1 MKFESRFN
9 IGDEV
14 YGVDFKGGA
23 AHGTIDFFLI
33 GSDGKLRV
41 SLKEHGYMCLED
53 SIGTTEFE
61 AMTNYYTA
69 RMEELLSETELLKK
83 FALDNNIEVK

>member
-14 YGVDFKGGA
+14 YGIDFKGGA
-23 AHGTIDFFLI
+23 AHGTIDCFFI

-41 SLKEHGYMCLED
+41 SLREHGYTCFED
-53 SIGTTEFE
+53 SIGTTEIE

-69 RMEELLSETELLKK
+69 RMEELLSETKLLKK
-83 FALDNNIEVK
+83 FALDNKIEVK

>member
-14 YGVDFKGGA
+14 YGIDFKGQA
-23 AHGTIDFFLI
+23 AHGIIEYFFI
-33 GSDGKLRV
+33 YSDGKLRV
-41 SLKEHGYMCLED
+41 SLKDHGYTCFED
-53 SIGTTEFE
+53 SIGTTEIE

>member
-14 YGVDFKGGA
+14 YGIDFKGGA
-23 AHGTIDFFLI
+23 AHGTIDNFFI
-33 GSDGKLRV
+33 GSDGKFSV
-41 SLKEHGYMCLED
+41 SLREHGFTCFED
-53 SIGTTEFE
+53 SIGTTEIE

-69 RMEELLSETELLKK
+69 GMEELLSEIELLKK
-83 FALDNNIEVK
+83 FGLDNNIEVK

>member
-1 MKFESRFN
+1 MKSESRFN

-14 YGVDFKGGA
+14 YGTDHRGGA
-23 AHGTIDFFLI
+23 AHGTIDCFFI
-33 GSDGKLRV
+33 GSDGKLMV
-41 SLKEHGYMCLED
+41 SLREHGYTCFED

-61 AMTNYYTA
+61 AKTNYYTA
-69 RMEELLSETELLKK
+69 RMEELLSETKLLKK